1 MSTFHELA
9 TDLYR
14 VSYSRYPQQHLSYKP
29 SGNPESTLEGL
40 NFKHYLWGV
49 HPHDQ
54 YASRLSPPYQKFLN
68 ETLL

>member
-29 SGNPESTLEGL
+29 SGNPESTSEGL
-40 NFKHYLWGV
+40 KFKHYLGGG
-49 HPHDQ
+49 HPQEQ
-54 YASRLSPPYQKFLN
+54 YASRLSPPYQKVLD